1 MLLSVQPGS
10 EQPFSWPRCQLLS
23 APMAG
28 YTNYAHR
35 TLLRMLGGVDL
46 IATEMVSA
54 RSFVEVESRGLA
66 HPSRLWGVREETQP
80 LSVQIWDND
89 PNTLSEFAHR
99 LACEFRVAVIDI
111 NFGCPAK
118 QIAGRSAS
126 GSFLL
131 QFPEKIGDLVAQV
144 VRAVKSGTVNAGNSH
159 DHPVL
164 VTAKIRLG
172 RTRDTINAIDVA
184 QAVEAAGA
192 AGLTVHGRTAAD
204 MSRGQADW
212 TEIAKIKPHI
222 NKMRLIGNGDIR
234 TVEDALFRLR
244 NYPVDGIMVGRGG
257 IERPWLFRQIKQAL
271 RGEEIDP
278 EPNSR
283 DIRNLIHQHFS
294 LLKQQFDDQI
304 ALILIRKT
312 VCHYASGRT
321 GVRVFRNEIS
331 QAKTEAEFFE
341 FVNRFFSH

>member
-204 MSRGQADW
+204 MYRGCADW
-212 TEIAKIKPHI
+212 EEIAKIKPCLRNI
-222 NKMRLIGNGDIR
+222 PLIGNGDIR
-234 TVEDALFRLR
+234 TPDEALARLR
-244 NYPVDGIMVGRGG
+244 DYPVDGIMIGRAGLG
-257 IERPWLFRQIKQAL
+257 RPWLFRQIAQGL
-271 RGEEIDP
+271 RGEPVDP
-278 EPNSR
+278 EPTLREQR
-283 DIRNLIHQHFS
+283 D
-294 LLKQQFDDQI
+294 LL
-304 ALILIRKT
+304 LG
-312 VCHYASGRT
+312 HYAL
-321 GVRVFRNEIS
+321 VRE
-331 QAKTEAEFFE
+331 
-341 FVNRFFSH
+341 RFGLELAVILMRKYACDYSINPAPGPSAHVSATFKRRKNSARRSKRPSP